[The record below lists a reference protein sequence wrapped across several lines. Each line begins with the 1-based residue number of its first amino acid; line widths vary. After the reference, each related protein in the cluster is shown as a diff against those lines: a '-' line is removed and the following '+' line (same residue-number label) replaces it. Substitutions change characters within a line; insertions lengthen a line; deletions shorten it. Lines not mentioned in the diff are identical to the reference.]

1 MWKLDYKVL
10 LLFQGA
16 VSVINSKL
24 SLLEPGNLEHV
35 EVRLHSIIQKLDK
48 IAEKKST
55 QEDGEKQNRVRQIA
69 PPLFKKCRV
78 LHYTLHSKNWVQASH
93 RLPVCQR
100 IAFTLCWEHI

>member
-1 MWKLDYKVL
+1 MWKLDYIVL

-55 QEDGEKQNRVRQIA
+55 QEDGEKQNRVR
-69 PPLFKKCRV
+69 KKFFVPSVYPR
-78 LHYTLHSKNWVQASH
+78 
-93 RLPVCQR
+93 P
-100 IAFTLCWEHI
+100 F